1 MNFKVIISLWIGS
14 LLLASTLS
22 FYVTRNYYTS
32 PLPNP
37 NVPLVSPI
45 QSPVVPM
52 PKDLSCE
59 LAKSELFHYNNDM
72 PTINV
77 VILEQTRTKVD
88 VMVDGALYQRK
99 FLTEVSIPLVQAESS
114 NWRFGLGVTVGA
126 IAVVGVSY
134 GAVKLYERFH

>member
-59 LAKSELFHYNNDM
+59 LAKSELFHYYNDM

-88 VMVDGALYQRK
+88 VMIDGALYQRK
-99 FLTEVSIPLVQAESS
+99 FLTEVSIPLVQQESG
-114 NWRFGLGVTVGA
+114 NFKLYLGIGVGTALTIGA
-126 IAVVGVSY
+126 IY
-134 GAVKLYERFH
+134 GGYRLVKLLN